1 MSKIKDIFKD
11 RILVLDGAMGTM
23 IQSYKLTEA
32 DFRAERFKDH
42 TSDLKGNNDLLCLT
56 RPDVVAEVHKAYFD
70 AGADIV
76 ETNTFNANAISQQDY
91 DTEILAYEINLEAA
105 KIAKSTAA
113 LFSDKPRFVAG
124 ALGPTNRTASLSPS
138 VNDPGFRNINFDEL
152 KDAYHEGERAFG
164 RGRGPF
170 PDRNGF

>member
-1 MSKIKDIFKD
+1 MSRIKDIFKD

-23 IQSYKLTEA
+23 VQSYNLTEA

-56 RPDVVAEVHKAYFD
+56 RPDVVRDIHKAYFD

-91 DTEILAYEINLEAA
+91 DTERLAYEINLEAA

-124 ALGPTNRTASLSPS
+124 ALGPTNRTASLLSL
-138 VNDPGFRNINFDEL
+138 I
-152 KDAYHEGERAFG
+152 HI
-164 RGRGPF
+164 
-170 PDRNGF
+170 